1 MATQQEYNQ
10 LVADNTAKGISTPTI
25 DVVNGIGLPA
35 GYNNPYTISSASMAP
50 VPTVP
55 IAPPTPSTTTYP
67 AGTAQAIQAQADATQ
82 AEADKQSADA
92 LKKNNDIANLQL
104 LTGDK
109 TSDTNA
115 LYASSGVTDL
125 AKQLKDLP
133 TQASNVDLGT
143 KAQNLGLDAKGMTQ
157 GVVDNMS
164 NANIRESAIKLLGL
178 SQQSNILQGNYNAAK
193 DNADQIIA
201 AKYDTLQ
208 AEITAKQTNLAGL
221 DKYSLT
227 PAQDK
232 AKTAQQALLTKQ
244 ASDLADK
251 KAQETANA
259 ANQVTWANNAYQS
272 GDSALSSKIS
282 KLDPGSA
289 TFKDDLAT
297 LQAQV
302 KLTPD
307 QLYKMAQTNALTNTN
322 SSGNGAGAGTG
333 AINVA
338 STAGITDLTIPFS
351 QAITNVGINNIVNG
365 IINSE
370 GKSVTGFKNNPGNKK
385 YAGLPGQTDSG
396 VKASDGGTYANYA
409 TPQAGKDAI
418 ASLLQSSTYSGL
430 SFQNAINK
438 YTNTYGKAGAIG
450 TTGSPNIDAIKS
462 GYATDIV
469 PGTGGLTQ
477 AAIDQDAL
485 ATALGQPLP
494 VPLGLS
500 STGAGG
506 QKRTAINNR
515 MAELNAGGNVAANKQ
530 TLLADSKSLTTQT
543 NYLDTVTRA
552 FNTANDTLNALTSW
566 MTDNGVN
573 ASQYP
578 DINKFNNF
586 LKGKGI
592 DPGQAGGY
600 NAQIATL
607 RQEYSQVLAKGGV
620 RSVETDNQAKSL
632 IPEGLSPAQLQT
644 VADRI
649 KVDSENVIND
659 AQKQVQA
666 IQDRI
671 NGIVAGVPG
680 ISYPTSGDAFSVGGF
695 NINIPTK

>member
-1 MATQQEYNQ
+1 MATEYKTETRVDSNGQ
-10 LVADNTAKGISTPTI
+10 NYDVRIPI
-25 DVVNGIGLPA
+25 DSN
-35 GYNNPYTISSASMAP
+35 TISSATMAP
-50 VPTVP
+50 VPPVP
-55 IAPPTPSTTTYP
+55 VANPVVDNTNHAAIIAGS
-67 AGTAQAIQAQADATQ
+67 AQDLQAKADAAQKTYDEQ
-82 AEADKQSADA
+82 NA
-92 LKKNNDIANLQL
+92 ANLKASNEKASMESILGGQAAE
-104 LTGDK
+104 TK
-109 TSDTNA
+109 A
-115 LYASSGVTDL
+115 LYDTTGVTAL
-125 AKQLKDLP
+125 AKQLSDLNAQAKNLNLEAQAIP
-133 TQASNVDLGT
+133 IQTQENNRNTGATDAGVAPQTAGNLRLNAL
-143 KAQNLGLDAKGMTQ
+143 KAL
-157 GVVDNMS
+157 S
-164 NANIRESAIKLLGL
+164 L
-178 SQQSNILQGNYNAAK
+178 SQQANIATGNYEAAK
-193 DNADQIIA
+193 ANADAIIS
-201 AKYDTLQ
+201 AKYSQIEAD
-208 AEITAKQTNLAGL
+208 IKSKQTQLDAL

-227 PAQDK
+227 PAQEK
-232 AKTAQQALLTKQ
+232 QKTAQQALLTKQ
-244 ASDLADK
+244 AQDIADK
-251 KAQETANA
+251 KAQETTNA
-259 ANQVTWANNAYQS
+259 SNQVTWANNAYQS
-272 GDSALSSKIS
+272 GDSGLASKIS
-282 KLDPGSA
+282 KLDPGST
-289 TFKDDLAT
+289 TFKADLAT

-322 SSGNGAGAGTG
+322 STGNGLGAGTG

-338 STAGITDLTIPFS
+338 STAGITDLTIPLS

-365 IINSE
+365 IINNE
-370 GKSVTGFKNNPGNKK
+370 GKSISGVQNNPGNIK
-385 YAGLPGQTDSG
+385 YNGLTEQTDSG
-396 VKASDGGTYANYA
+396 VVASDGGTYANYA
-409 TPQAGKDAI
+409 TLQEGKDAI
-418 ASLLQSSTYSGL
+418 GKLLQGSTYAGL
-430 SFQNAINK
+430 SFQDAINK

-450 TTGSPNIDAIKS
+450 TTGSPNIDATKG

-515 MAELNAGGNVAANKQ
+515 MAEINSGGNVAANKQ
-530 TLLADSKSLTTQT
+530 KLTADSKSLSTQT

-552 FNTANDTLNALTSW
+552 FNTANDTLLALTDW
-566 MTDNGVN
+566 MIKNGVN
-573 ASQYP
+573 ASQFP

-632 IPEGLSPAQLQT
+632 IPDGLSPAQLQT

-649 KVDSENVIND
+649 KIDSENVIND
-659 AQKQVQA
+659 AQKQVQT

-680 ISYPTSGDAFSVGGF
+680 ITYPTNGNAFSVGGY
-695 NINIPTK
+695 NINLPQQ